1 MKTFK
6 IVLITILS
14 TVLFVVL
21 LLGIWFVKLAIQPPP
36 FLLETNLQKTVMLK
50 DTALIKFTIY
60 NQNSKKQTIE
70 SIDIYKSFLNN
81 FDVVWQSSN
90 IDSVRECIN
99 FISFYLQDA
108 IEAKDSIFVQLK
120 IKAKIKGTFSGDLMI
135 MTPKDEITHSAIG
148 LTVE

>member
-14 TVLFVVL
+14 TILFILL

-36 FLLETNLQKTVMLK
+36 FLLETNLPKTVMLK
-50 DTALIKFTIY
+50 DTALVDFTIY
-60 NQNSKKQTIE
+60 NQNSKKQIVE
-70 SIDIYKSFLNN
+70 SVDIYKSFLNN
-81 FDVVWQSSN
+81 FDVVWQSAN
-90 IDSVRECIN
+90 VDSVRESIN
-99 FISFYLQDA
+99 FISFYLQDD
-108 IEAKDSIFVQLK
+108 IEAKDSIFMQLK
-120 IKAKIKGTFSGDLMI
+120 IKGKTKGTFSGDLMV